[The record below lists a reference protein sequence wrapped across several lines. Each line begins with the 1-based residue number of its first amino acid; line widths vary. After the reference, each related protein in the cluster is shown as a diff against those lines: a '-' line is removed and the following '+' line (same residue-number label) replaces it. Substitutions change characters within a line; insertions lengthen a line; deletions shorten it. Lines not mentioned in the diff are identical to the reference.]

1 MIKRDEDLH
10 DELMKAFNAYFK
22 ANQTWMKKGTR
33 IAGMQTRY
41 WLSEIRR
48 ICSAR
53 RKVIMDWRYEL
64 DAEKRN
70 KKAQNGN
77 HTGNIDDN

>member
-1 MIKRDEDLH
+1 MERDEDLH

-22 ANQTWMKKGTR
+22 ANQTWMRKGTR
-33 IAGMQTRY
+33 VAGMQTRY

-53 RKVIMDWRYEL
+53 RKVIMQWRYDI
-64 DAEKRN
+64 DAEKRERQ
-70 KKAQNGN
+70 AQKGN
-77 HTGNIDDN
+77 QKGKNDDN

>member
-1 MIKRDEDLH
+1 MHQDEDLH

-22 ANQTWMKKGTR
+22 ANQVWMKKGTR
-33 IAGMQTRY
+33 VAGMQTRY

-53 RKVIMDWRYEL
+53 RKSIMQWRYDI
-64 DAEKRN
+64 DAEKRQR
-70 KKAQNGN
+70 KAQNLDPKGN
-77 HTGNIDDN
+77 SNDN